1 MPIKIDTAGLRLSA
15 RGIRLEG
22 IQPLIDGEVAS
33 HGRPEKRGDGVAW
46 NLNPGLAI
54 LDFELGETP
63 RLRLR
68 LEGIPKEKP
77 IQSLGL
83 RFVSLKGAR
92 LYLRN
97 GYQSWDGSFFVQ
109 PGAEAG
115 SAPAAKAPTLGFAMT
130 ALLPTRGSG
139 ALVLG
144 YSRHDRFQT
153 RFQFRGKT
161 SDANFDAETLVDGVS
176 HDGTIEAEPL
186 VLIES
191 DGVENAL
198 RNWSHLVAA
207 ESPLRP
213 RLPTRRI
220 TGWCSWYNLYA
231 AIDER
236 SISDHLAAAVAFR
249 EQHSVPLEIFQIDD
263 GFTPEMGDWL
273 EVKPQFPRGMKPLL
287 ADIAGADFIP
297 GLWIAPFLVGN
308 RSRLYADHPGWVVQ
322 RRTGGPLVHMKFY
335 GEFRWHK
342 RSEEYYVLDVTHPG
356 AARYI
361 REVLRTW
368 RRDWGCGYFK
378 TDFMNAGM
386 EYGPDEARWHEN
398 GLSRVQIWRRMA
410 ALIRE
415 EIGDALWLGCG
426 CPLWASVGF
435 VDALRIGRDIGVSW
449 NGDYSAESLLRDQL
463 TRNHAANILWQ
474 ADPDCVLLRDGFHE
488 LSDEEVRSLMLFA
501 GLAGGVLMTSDK
513 LDEVP
518 KDRASLFAALLA
530 ERKLQSD
537 FPELGNAEGLIVQR
551 ARRAD
556 GSVLLNV
563 FNATDRSIN
572 FKPNEPQPHVKP
584 IEIAPHSSL
593 LFGEIGPTHI
603 ARVSGPRRS
612 RN

>member
-1 MPIKIDTAGLRLSA
+1 
-15 RGIRLEG
+15 
-22 IQPLIDGEVAS
+22 
-33 HGRPEKRGDGVAW
+33 
-46 NLNPGLAI
+46 
-54 LDFELGETP
+54 
-63 RLRLR
+63 
-68 LEGIPKEKP
+68 
-77 IQSLGL
+77 
-83 RFVSLKGAR
+83 
-92 LYLRN
+92 
-97 GYQSWDGSFFVQ
+97 
-109 PGAEAG
+109 
-115 SAPAAKAPTLGFAMT
+115 
-130 ALLPTRGSG
+130 
-139 ALVLG
+139 
-144 YSRHDRFQT
+144 
-153 RFQFRGKT
+153 
-161 SDANFDAETLVDGVS
+161 
-176 HDGTIEAEPL
+176 
-186 VLIES
+186 
-191 DGVENAL
+191 
-198 RNWSHLVAA
+198 
-207 ESPLRP
+207 
-213 RLPTRRI
+213 
-220 TGWCSWYNLYA
+220 
-231 AIDER
+231 
-236 SISDHLAAAVAFR
+236 
-249 EQHSVPLEIFQIDD
+249 
-263 GFTPEMGDWL
+263 
-273 EVKPQFPRGMKPLL
+273 
-287 ADIAGADFIP
+287 
-297 GLWIAPFLVGN
+297 
-308 RSRLYADHPGWVVQ
+308 
-322 RRTGGPLVHMKFY
+322 
-335 GEFRWHK
+335 
-342 RSEEYYVLDVTHPG
+342 
-356 AARYI
+356 
-361 REVLRTW
+361 
-368 RRDWGCGYFK
+368 
-378 TDFMNAGM
+378 MNAGM